1 MSGRAHTEDVTSGVV
16 ARVTNVTRKGFGFA
30 QVCEQHSDPRFRS
43 GTKVFLS
50 EKRLQDT
57 QAAVGDKLVLTVV
70 PDGRGGF
77 KAIGATKQTSMQWEQ
92 WRLNLMLP
100 DTCEDTPHEGIVLGC
115 WGCGAELLDGS
126 YIYRIKQS
134 AVWTSALPT
143 SDAIDVD
150 TGKLSTHCLVD

>member
-1 MSGRAHTEDVTSGVV
+1 MSRAHTEDVTSGVV
-16 ARVTNVTRKGFGFA
+16 ARVMNITRKGFGFA
-30 QVCEQHSDPRFRS
+30 QVCEQHSDSRFRA
-43 GTKVFLS
+43 GTQVLLA

-57 QAAVGDKLVLTVV
+57 QAAEGDKLVLTVV

-77 KAIGATKQTSMQWEQ
+77 KAIGATKQTTVKWEP
-92 WRLNLMLP
+92 WRLDLMLP

-134 AVWTSALPT
+134 AVWTSALPA

-150 TGKLSTHCLVD
+150 TGRQTN